1 MKKLFSLLVTLV
13 TATTL
18 SYGQGYK
25 VGDVAKDFS
34 LLNVDGNF
42 IGMESLQNTKGFIVV
57 FTCNACP
64 YAKAYE
70 SRIIQL
76 DKTYA
81 SKGFPVV
88 AINSNDEKI
97 QPEDSYKNM
106 QILAKAKGYP
116 FPYLYDSSQEI
127 ASLYGA
133 TRTPH
138 VFLLN
143 KENGQLIV
151 KYIGAIDDNSDDA
164 SKVKM
169 KYVEN
174 AINQILTNQEVAIK
188 ETKAIGCGIKWKK
201 Q

>member
-1 MKKLFSLLVTLV
+1 MKKLFSLLVIIM

>member
-18 SYGQGYK
+18 SHGQGYK

-42 IGMESLQNTKGFIVV
+42 ISMKSLQNTKGFIVV

-97 QPEDSYKNM
+97 QPEDSYNNM
-106 QILAKAKGYP
+106 QNLAKAKRYP

-127 ASLYGA
+127 ASMYGA

-174 AINQILTNQEVAIK
+174 AIDQILTNQEVAIK

>member
-1 MKKLFSLLVTLV
+1 MKKLFSLLVIIM

-18 SYGQGYK
+18 SHGQGYK

-169 KYVEN
+169 KYVKN
-174 AINQILTNQEVAIK
+174 AIDQILTNQEVAIK

>member
-151 KYIGAIDDNSDDA
+151 RYIGAIDDNSDDA

>member
-18 SYGQGYK
+18 SHGQGYK

-174 AINQILTNQEVAIK
+174 AIDQILTNQEVAIK

>member
-1 MKKLFSLLVTLV
+1 MKKLFSLVAIIM
-13 TATTL
+13 TAT
-18 SYGQGYK
+18 SFIYGQGYK

-34 LLNVDGNF
+34 LLNIDGNY
-42 IGMESLQNTKGFIVV
+42 IGMGSMQKAKGYIVI
-57 FTCNACP
+57 FTCNSCP

-76 DKTYA
+76 DKKYA

-97 QPEDSYKNM
+97 QPEDSYKKM
-106 QILAKAKGYP
+106 QTLAKAKGYP

-127 ASLYGA
+127 ASMYGA

-143 KENGQLIV
+143 KENDQLIV
-151 KYIGAIDDNSDDA
+151 KYIGAIDDNSDDV

-174 AINQILTNQEVAIK
+174 AIDQILTNQEVAIK

-201 Q
+201 E

>member
-18 SYGQGYK
+18 SHGQGYK

-42 IGMESLQNTKGFIVV
+42 ISMESLQNTKGFIVV

-97 QPEDSYKNM
+97 QPEDSYNNM
-106 QILAKAKGYP
+106 QNLAKAKRYP

-127 ASLYGA
+127 ASMYGA

-174 AINQILTNQEVAIK
+174 AIDQILTNQEVAIK

>member
-1 MKKLFSLLVTLV
+1 MKKLFSLLVIIM

-151 KYIGAIDDNSDDA
+151 RYIGAIDDNSDDA

>member
-174 AINQILTNQEVAIK
+174 AIDQILTNQEVAIK